1 MQVLRRHARR
11 AATLA
16 ARGSNQAR
24 CLSSA
29 PGVIVPAVRDGLVGA
44 IGNTPL
50 IRLRGV
56 SEATGCNILG
66 KAEFMNPGGSVKD
79 RAALGL
85 IEAAEKDGTAPA
97 LRVAAPLISRTHL
110 VSPGTLTAGGTVVEG
125 TAGNTGIGLAHVCNA
140 RGYPCVIYMPDTQS
154 QEKIDLLQALGAG
167 ASPLFPAACGFADPY
182 MSAMWCRCD
191 PFLRC
196 QSQTPTTTTGRPE
209 TTLHLCQTVRAAA
222 VHRCW
227 DLVVTCNV
235 GPAVWVNQFDNTH
248 NRDAHTA
255 TTGPEIFEQTQGEVH
270 AFTCATGTGGT
281 LAGVG
286 AYLKSMNPDVQI
298 VLADPPGSVLHSW
311 VQSHG
316 AEMLREGSSIT
327 EGIGQGRITDNVYGS
342 SIDDSVFV
350 SDEVSVDMVRC
361 TCAGRYAA

>member
-16 ARGSNQAR
+16 ARGSNQSR

-97 LRVAAPLISRTHL
+97 LRVAAPLLSRTHL

-154 QEKIDLLQALGAG
+154 QEKIDLLQALGAEVRAHYSQQLAASLTRMCPRCG
-167 ASPLFPAACGFADPY
+167 AGATRSCGANHRRQQLQL
-182 MSAMWCRCD
+182 AGQR
-191 PFLRC
+191 LRC
-196 QSQTPTTTTGRPE
+196 IFAKRYGR
-209 TTLHLCQTVRAAA
+209 LLCI
-222 VHRCW
+222 
-227 DLVVTCNV
+227 VV
-235 GPAVWVNQFDNTH
+235 
-248 NRDAHTA
+248 
-255 TTGPEIFEQTQGEVH
+255 EISF
-270 AFTCATGTGGT
+270 
-281 LAGVG
+281 
-286 AYLKSMNPDVQI
+286 
-298 VLADPPGSVLHSW
+298 
-311 VQSHG
+311 
-316 AEMLREGSSIT
+316 
-327 EGIGQGRITDNVYGS
+327 
-342 SIDDSVFV
+342 
-350 SDEVSVDMVRC
+350 
-361 TCAGRYAA
+361 

>member
-85 IEAAEKDGTAPA
+85 IEAAEKDGTTPA

-154 QEKIDLLQALGAG
+154 QEKIDLLQALGA
-167 ASPLFPAACGFADPY
+167 
-182 MSAMWCRCD
+182 
-191 PFLRC
+191 
-196 QSQTPTTTTGRPE
+196 E
-209 TTLHLCQTVRAAA
+209 VRAHYSPQVAA
-222 VHRCW
+222 SLTACVRC
-227 DLVVTCNV
+227 VVQVRPVPAVPITDANNYNWQARDYAASLPNGTGGCCASLLRSRFDDV